1 IWPLS
6 MPPVLPSDETTIP
19 IADVA
24 PDARAYRDY
33 LANRYGRRL
42 QMISGV
48 HFNFSLAPALIARL
62 YDEVYHDQFA
72 TVKDFSDM
80 LYLQIAQNYSQ
91 YRYLLT
97 YLFGASPITEALFQT
112 DTTNL
117 PDYAVRSLRSSQL
130 FGYAN

>member
-1 IWPLS
+1 
-6 MPPVLPSDETTIP
+6 M
-19 IADVA
+19 
-24 PDARAYRDY
+24 
-33 LANRYGRRL
+33 
-42 QMISGV
+42 
-48 HFNFSLAPALIARL
+48 
-62 YDEVYHDQFA
+62 
-72 TVKDFSDM
+72 KDFSDM

-130 FGYAN
+130 FGYANHDLVVSFESVRRVSRFIGTGN